1 MGGGGRVAGG
11 VTPIPR
17 SPNLLTSTKYILTL
31 THYLAYKTRE
41 HIFNTLKKSSTM
53 KIRQNVFGNEQD
65 KKEFLQKV
73 IDKLHYCDGFKMEL
87 ELMMLKYSIP
97 ENVKIQTEPKKFNY
111 VNS

>member
-1 MGGGGRVAGG
+1 
-11 VTPIPR
+11 
-17 SPNLLTSTKYILTL
+17 
-31 THYLAYKTRE
+31 LAYNTEE
-41 HIFNTLKKSSTM
+41 HIFNTLKKSLTM

-97 ENVKIQTEPKKFNY
+97 DSVRIQTEPKKFKY
-111 VNS
+111 IDS